1 MVSIQKK
8 WEKIYKKKH
17 AILQTILLPY
27 KKYVTEK
34 RTHINKYSIF

>member
-34 RTHINKYSIF
+34 RRYVCK